1 MRDDQSSSSQ
11 RTRFKVL
18 WTLWMA
24 GGGIA
29 ATVLAYRATG
39 NWGWAILALL
49 ASGVVLNFIGQ
60 LVVQPLMATRARHHR
75 GGRRAAT

>member
-29 ATVLAYRATG
+29 ATV
-39 NWGWAILALL
+39 L